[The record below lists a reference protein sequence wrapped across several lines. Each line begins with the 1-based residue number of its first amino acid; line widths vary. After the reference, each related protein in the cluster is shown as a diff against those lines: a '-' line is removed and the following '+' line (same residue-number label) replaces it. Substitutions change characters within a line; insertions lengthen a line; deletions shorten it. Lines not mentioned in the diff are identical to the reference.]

1 MDQEK
6 VGKFIAKLRKE
17 QKLTQAEL
25 GEKLSVSD
33 KTVSKWER
41 GTRAPDIS
49 LLNDLSK
56 ILGVTTTELLNG
68 NRISNITNE
77 KIDNITFESI
87 KYYTKLNKKIIIRR
101 FYFIIIV
108 ILLIFLSILLSI
120 FFSNNYDNCYVYTI
134 ESIDSEYLI
143 NGIMVD
149 TEEKDIFSISSIENI
164 SNYEL
169 DNEKVFAYEYSL
181 NIGDIEIYKIGNILL
196 YEHNDK
202 NISVLINDILN
213 EIGIYIIEESN
224 YNDIMQV
231 ENSKD
236 EILLKM
242 NYINQDLTNKKIE
255 IPLSLSKIFANDK
268 ILYDGGKHY

>member
-120 FFSNNYDNCYVYTI
+120 FFNNNYDNCYVYTI

-181 NIGDIEIYKIGNILL
+181 NIGDTEIYKIGNILL
-196 YEHNDK
+196 YEHNEK

-255 IPLSLSKIFANDK
+255 IPLSLSKVFANDK